1 MEEKREYTSFG
12 WAETVTPD
20 DIINAAIR
28 LGIENMVNT
37 SSIARVI
44 AVNENTVDLELL
56 NGDKVINV
64 PLCASAFN
72 GWTIS
77 LPIKQDDT
85 GIVFFTKYEISNYKS
100 TGEFSGES
108 LSPYSQN
115 NGVFV
120 PFALFKQPEITDDI
134 IISNEK
140 IKLTINADNEV
151 LFTCEKDS
159 GTLTINFNKDNE
171 IDINN
176 EKASVLIDK
185 DGGLSF
191 ENEKGSCS
199 FDKDGVL
206 TISNDG
212 GQISMDNK
220 GNITIKG
227 SKAVI
232 DADNIELGKGA
243 TEKLVLGNKM
253 LEEMN
258 KLLTTISTHTHE
270 VATSGSPTSQTGTA
284 APSTDLTSLTLASSI
299 LSTQNASK

>member
-1 MEEKREYTSFG
+1 MDKKDYSSFG
-12 WAETVTPD
+12 WAEAATPD
-20 DIINAAIR
+20 DIINAAIQ

-37 SSIARVI
+37 SSIARVT

-64 PLCASAFN
+64 PLCASSFN

-77 LPIKQDDT
+77 LPIKKDDT

-100 TGEFSGES
+100 TGEFSGDS

-120 PFALFKQPEITDDI
+120 PFALFKQPTINDDI

-151 LFTCEKDS
+151 LFTCEKNS

-185 DGGLSF
+185 DGGITVTCESDISIDTKKDVNITCNNASIETQANAEIKACGNVTVEGATVAFCGATAAQGAVAVGSPCPLTGTHS
-191 ENEKGSCS
+191 KGS
-199 FDKDGVL
+199 
-206 TISNDG
+206 
-212 GQISMDNK
+212 
-220 GNITIKG
+220 
-227 SKAVI
+227 SKVFVP
-232 DADNIELGKGA
+232 G
-243 TEKLVLGNKM
+243 M
-253 LEEMN
+253 
-258 KLLTTISTHTHE
+258 
-270 VATSGSPTSQTGTA
+270 
-284 APSTDLTSLTLASSI
+284 
-299 LSTQNASK
+299 

>member
-1 MEEKREYTSFG
+1 MEDKKDYSSFG
-12 WAETVTPD
+12 WAEAATPD
-20 DIINAAIR
+20 DIINAAIQ

-37 SSIARVI
+37 SSIARVT

-64 PLCASAFN
+64 PLCASSFN

-77 LPIKQDDT
+77 LPIKKDDT

-100 TGEFSGES
+100 TGEFSGDS

-120 PFALFKQPEITDDI
+120 PFALFKQPAINDDI

-171 IDINN
+171 VSIDN
-176 EKASVLIDK
+176 EKANVLIDK

-191 ENEKGSCS
+191 ENEKGTLSL
-199 FDKDGVL
+199 DKEGVL

-212 GQISMDNK
+212 GQISMDAQ

-232 DADNIELGKGA
+232 DADNIELGQGA
-243 TEKLVLGNKM
+243 TESLVLGTTF
-253 LEEMN
+253 LSQMN
-258 KLLTTISTHTHE
+258 QIITMIKTHTH
-270 VATSGSPTSQTGTA
+270 TCA
-284 APSTDLTSLTLASSI
+284 APGSDSSPSTSLTTGLNPLQNNI
-299 LSTQNASK
+299 LSQVSKTK

>member
-1 MEEKREYTSFG
+1 MNEKRDYSSFG
-12 WAETVTPD
+12 WAEAATPD

-28 LGIENMVNT
+28 QGIENMVNT
-37 SSIARVI
+37 SSIARVT

-64 PLCASAFN
+64 PLCASSFN

-100 TGEFSGES
+100 TGEFSGDS

-134 IISNEK
+134 IKKKKK

-151 LFTCEKDS
+151 LFSCEKDS

-185 DGGLSF
+185 DGGVTVTCESDISIDTKKDVNITCNNASIEAKQDVDIACNNASIETQANAEIKATGNVTVEGATVAFCGATAAQGAVAVGSPCPLTGTHS
-191 ENEKGSCS
+191 KGS
-199 FDKDGVL
+199 
-206 TISNDG
+206 
-212 GQISMDNK
+212 
-220 GNITIKG
+220 
-227 SKAVI
+227 SKVF
-232 DADNIELGKGA
+232 
-243 TEKLVLGNKM
+243 
-253 LEEMN
+253 
-258 KLLTTISTHTHE
+258 
-270 VATSGSPTSQTGTA
+270 
-284 APSTDLTSLTLASSI
+284 APGI
-299 LSTQNASK
+299 

>member
-1 MEEKREYTSFG
+1 MEDKKDYSSFG
-12 WAETVTPD
+12 WAEAATPD

-37 SSIARVI
+37 SSIARVT

-64 PLCASAFN
+64 PLCASSFN

-77 LPIKQDDT
+77 LPIKKDDT

-100 TGEFSGES
+100 TGQFSGDS

-120 PFALFKQPEITDDI
+120 PFALFKQPAINDDI
-134 IISNEK
+134 IITNEK

-159 GTLTINFNKDNE
+159 GILTINFNKDNE

-185 DGGLSF
+185 DGGVTVTCESDISIDTKKDVNITCNNASIEAKQDVDIACNNASIETQANAEIKATGNVTVEGATVAFCGATAAQGAVAVGSPCPLTGTHS
-191 ENEKGSCS
+191 KGSTKV
-199 FDKDGVL
+199 F
-206 TISNDG
+206 
-212 GQISMDNK
+212 
-220 GNITIKG
+220 
-227 SKAVI
+227 
-232 DADNIELGKGA
+232 
-243 TEKLVLGNKM
+243 
-253 LEEMN
+253 
-258 KLLTTISTHTHE
+258 
-270 VATSGSPTSQTGTA
+270 
-284 APSTDLTSLTLASSI
+284 APGM
-299 LSTQNASK
+299 

>member
-1 MEEKREYTSFG
+1 MEDKKDYSSFG
-12 WAETVTPD
+12 WAEAATPD
-20 DIINAAIR
+20 DIINAAIQ

-37 SSIARVI
+37 SSIARVT

-64 PLCASAFN
+64 PLCASSFN

-77 LPIKQDDT
+77 LPIKKDDT

-100 TGEFSGES
+100 TGEFSGDS

-120 PFALFKQPEITDDI
+120 PFALFKQPAINDDI

-171 IDINN
+171 VSIDN
-176 EKASVLIDK
+176 EKANVLVDK

-191 ENEKGSCS
+191 ENEKGTLSL
-199 FDKDGVL
+199 DKEGVF

-212 GQISMDNK
+212 GEISMDAQ

-232 DADNIELGKGA
+232 DADNIELGQGA
-243 TEKLVLGNKM
+243 TESLVLGTTF
-253 LEEMN
+253 LSQMN
-258 KLLTTISTHTHE
+258 QIITMIKTHTH
-270 VATSGSPTSQTGTA
+270 TCA
-284 APSTDLTSLTLASSI
+284 APGSDSSSSTSLTTGLNPLQNNI
-299 LSTQNASK
+299 LSQVSKTK

>member
-1 MEEKREYTSFG
+1 MEEKRNYSSFD
-12 WAETVTPD
+12 WFDAATPD
-20 DIINAAIR
+20 DIINAAIQ

-37 SSIARVI
+37 SSIARVT

-64 PLCASAFN
+64 PLCASSFN

-100 TGEFSGES
+100 TGEFSGDS

-120 PFALFKQPEITDDI
+120 PFALFKQPAINDDI

-185 DGGLSF
+185 DGGVTVTCESDISIDTKKDVNITCNNASIETQANAEIKATGNVTVEGATVAFCGATAAQGAVAVGSPCPLTGTHS
-191 ENEKGSCS
+191 KGS
-199 FDKDGVL
+199 
-206 TISNDG
+206 
-212 GQISMDNK
+212 
-220 GNITIKG
+220 
-227 SKAVI
+227 SKVFVP
-232 DADNIELGKGA
+232 G
-243 TEKLVLGNKM
+243 M
-253 LEEMN
+253 
-258 KLLTTISTHTHE
+258 
-270 VATSGSPTSQTGTA
+270 
-284 APSTDLTSLTLASSI
+284 
-299 LSTQNASK
+299 